1 MSKKFYPAHTSGA
14 DDDVTVLH
22 STSGSFRVRMFEGR
36 VHVYVG
42 TAYMLL
48 ELEKA
53 TLLRDLLDAGIADA
67 LADLAESADRVDLVE
82 AVA

>member
-14 DDDVTVLH
+14 DDDVNLLH
-22 STSGSFRVRMFEGR
+22 STSGAFRVVTYDGC

-42 TAYMLL
+42 SACMVL

-53 TLLRDLLDAGIADA
+53 TLLRGLLDAGIADA
-67 LADLAESADRVDLVE
+67 LASLADSADQVE